1 MKNEFTFR
9 FAGAGFRPKTAAAMG
24 WPRCRLT
31 LSMFGCMQYRCFTED
46 CLFVGVVF
54 MNNKKNDNN
63 PKSRQERPKSW
74 VDFRRSVSDVHQ
86 DHRRH
91 PRLEFH
97 CPARIQGIKGVFKVT
112 DISMGGAFLE
122 MEPTSAFELGKM
134 FNLTMKLPT
143 EYESITTK
151 VKVANIRKRGVG
163 MAFVNITPKNE
174 QIIRFCFETFKD
186 TVPLR

>member
-1 MKNEFTFR
+1 M
-9 FAGAGFRPKTAAAMG
+9 
-24 WPRCRLT
+24 
-31 LSMFGCMQYRCFTED
+31 
-46 CLFVGVVF
+46 
-54 MNNKKNDNN
+54 
-63 PKSRQERPKSW
+63 
-74 VDFRRSVSDVHQ
+74 
-86 DHRRH
+86 
-91 PRLEFH
+91 
-97 CPARIQGIKGVFKVT
+97 
-112 DISMGGAFLE
+112 E

>member
-1 MKNEFTFR
+1 MSDK
-9 FAGAGFRPKTAAAMG
+9 K
-24 WPRCRLT
+24 
-31 LSMFGCMQYRCFTED
+31 
-46 CLFVGVVF
+46 
-54 MNNKKNDNN
+54 NNKEGSKSND
-63 PKSRQERPKSW
+63 PKSW

-86 DHRRH
+86 DHRQH

-122 MEPTSAFELGKM
+122 LEPTSAFELGKT

-143 EYESITTK
+143 EYEPIMTK

-163 MAFVNITPKNE
+163 LKFMNITPKNE

-186 TVPLR
+186 TIPLR